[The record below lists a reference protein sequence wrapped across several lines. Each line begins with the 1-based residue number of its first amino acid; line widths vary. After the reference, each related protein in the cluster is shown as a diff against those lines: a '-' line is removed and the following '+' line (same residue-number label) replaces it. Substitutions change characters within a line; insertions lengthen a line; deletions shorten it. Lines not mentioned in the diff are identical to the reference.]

1 MIILLL
7 IILFV
12 AGLIA
17 IRKWKKHQS
26 RLNYWE
32 HINELEQ
39 QRKEQILRRALEN
52 QRVNQNKQPSAS

>member
-12 AGLIA
+12 AGLIT
-17 IRKWKKHQS
+17 IRQWKKHQS

-32 HINELEQ
+32 QINELEQ

>member
-7 IILFV
+7 IIIFV
-12 AGLIA
+12 AGVIA
-17 IRKWKKHQS
+17 IRQWKKNQS
-26 RLNYWE
+26 RLIYWE
-32 HINELEQ
+32 QINEIEQ